1 MNANKRE
8 SLRKPICVY
17 LRPFAV
23 NFPSDLET
31 IQLRAIRVFRGQD
44 SLHLGG
50 AGSHRLGL
58 ASDRPLGFRH
68 GYFRLRRATPSA

>member
-23 NFPSDLET
+23 NFPSDFET

-44 SLHLGG
+44 SLHPPWL
-50 AGSHRLGL
+50 LW
-58 ASDRPLGFRH
+58 
-68 GYFRLRRATPSA
+68 TPTFVRGTANERK